1 MPNIQVRIHKH
12 NKSIVEKAQQKNPGT
27 QLCKYTN
34 KKQRLLD
41 GQYLTESIVYQA
53 KIKANI
59 PGYKEKVYLGLSKTT
74 FKIRYGNNK
83 KLFPKQ
89 HHKNNT
95 ELSKEY

>member
-1 MPNIQVRIHKH
+1 MQNIQAKIHEHK
-12 NKSIVEKAQQKNPGT
+12 KSTLEKALQKNPGT

-41 GQYLTESIVYQA
+41 GQCLTESIAYQA
-53 KIKANI
+53 NIKANI

-74 FKIRYGNNK
+74 FKIRYGNHK
-83 KLFPKQ
+83 KSLPKQ